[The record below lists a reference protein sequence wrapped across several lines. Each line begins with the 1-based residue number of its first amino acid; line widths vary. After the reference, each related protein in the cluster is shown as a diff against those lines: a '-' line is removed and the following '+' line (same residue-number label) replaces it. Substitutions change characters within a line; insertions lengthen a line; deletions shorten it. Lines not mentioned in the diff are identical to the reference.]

1 MKSAEGR
8 GRTLDEA
15 VDAALIELKESRR
28 NVDIKVISE
37 GTEETIVEVTVIDH
51 TAGSAE
57 AAAPVNGKAEI
68 ARGLVEG
75 LLKHMG
81 VRAQVTVRP
90 GTEPITLDI
99 SGRDLGAL
107 IGWRG
112 ETLRALQSVTNV
124 MVGRHLEEGRRI
136 IVDVERYRQRR
147 EHTVRE
153 IATRAA
159 RQVKM
164 TGDAITLDAMQPF
177 ERRAI
182 HLALEGDP
190 DVTSG
195 SIGEEPERRV
205 VVGPRKP
212 ASSEEGRRRPA
223 GRPSGSGRRSR
234 WSTRSRM
241 TPATKTS
248 HRLRSPRR

>member
-1 MKSAEGR
+1 VRSAEGR

-15 VDAALIELKESRR
+15 VDAALIELNESRR
-28 NVDIKVISE
+28 NVDVKILSE
-37 GTEETIVEVTVIDH
+37 TEQETLVEVTVMEQ
-51 TAGSAE
+51 TVPLTGAV
-57 AAAPVNGKAEI
+57 AAPANGKAET

-81 VRAQVTVRP
+81 VRAQVTVRT
-90 GTEPITLDI
+90 GADPITLDI
-99 SGRDLGAL
+99 SGRDLGGL

-112 ETLRALQSVTNV
+112 ETLRALQAVTNV
-124 MVGRHLEEGRRI
+124 MVGKHLAEGERV

-153 IATRAA
+153 IAMRAA

-190 DVTSG
+190 DVTSS
-195 SIGEEPERRV
+195 SIGEEPDRRV
-205 VVGPRKP
+205 VVGPRK
-212 ASSEEGRRRPA
+212 AAAE
-223 GRPSGSGRRSR
+223 
-234 WSTRSRM
+234 
-241 TPATKTS
+241 
-248 HRLRSPRR
+248 

>member
-1 MKSAEGR
+1 MRTAEGR

-15 VDAALIELKESRR
+15 VDAALIELGETRR
-28 NVDIKVISE
+28 NVDVKVLRESPD
-37 GTEETIVEVTVIDH
+37 ETVVEVVVIDPEAATA
-51 TAGSAE
+51 TAGAL
-57 AAAPVNGKAEI
+57 PNGKAETV
-68 ARGLVEG
+68 RSLLEG

-81 VRAQVTVRP
+81 VRASVQVRT
-90 GTEPITLDI
+90 GSDPITLDV

-124 MVGRHLEEGRRI
+124 MVGKHLDEGERV

-153 IATRAA
+153 IALRAA

-164 TGDAITLDAMQPF
+164 TGDAITLDAMQAF

-190 DVTSG
+190 DVTSS

-212 ASSEEGRRRPA
+212 AE
-223 GRPSGSGRRSR
+223 
-234 WSTRSRM
+234 
-241 TPATKTS
+241 
-248 HRLRSPRR
+248 

>member
-15 VDAALIELKESRR
+15 VDAALIELKETRR
-28 NVDIKVISE
+28 NVDVKILSE
-37 GTEETIVEVTVIDH
+37 TPDETIVEVSLIDPD
-51 TAGSAE
+51 
-57 AAAPVNGKAEI
+57 AAPTGVLSAPANGKSEI
-68 ARGLVEG
+68 ARGLVDG
-75 LLKHMG
+75 LLRHMG
-81 VRAQVTVRP
+81 IRAQVTVRQ
-90 GTEPITLDI
+90 GSEPITLDV

-124 MVGRHLEEGRRI
+124 MVGRHLAEGERI

-153 IATRAA
+153 IAMRAA

-164 TGDAITLDAMQPF
+164 TGDAITLGAMQPV

-212 ASSEEGRRRPA
+212 AA
-223 GRPSGSGRRSR
+223 Q
-234 WSTRSRM
+234 
-241 TPATKTS
+241 
-248 HRLRSPRR
+248 

>member
-1 MKSAEGR
+1 MRSAEGR

-15 VDAALIELKESRR
+15 VDAALIELGETRR
-28 NVDIKVISE
+28 NVDVKVVRESAD
-37 GTEETIVEVTVIDH
+37 ETVVEVTVMDPA
-51 TAGSAE
+51 TASSAPS
-57 AAAPVNGKAEI
+57 AQSVNAKAETV
-68 ARGLVEG
+68 RSLLEG

-81 VRAQVTVRP
+81 VRASVLVRA
-90 GTEPITLDI
+90 GTEPITLDV

-124 MVGRHLEEGRRI
+124 MVGKYLDEGERV

-153 IATRAA
+153 IALRAA

-164 TGDAITLDAMQPF
+164 TGDAITLDAMQAF

-190 DVTSG
+190 EVTSS
-195 SIGEEPERRV
+195 SIGEEPDRRV
-205 VVGPRKP
+205 VVGPRK
-212 ASSEEGRRRPA
+212 AVTE
-223 GRPSGSGRRSR
+223 
-234 WSTRSRM
+234 
-241 TPATKTS
+241 
-248 HRLRSPRR
+248 

>member
-15 VDAALIELKESRR
+15 VDAALIELKETRR
-28 NVDIKVISE
+28 NVDVKILSE
-37 GTEETIVEVTVIDH
+37 TSDETVVEVSLIDPD
-51 TAGSAE
+51 
-57 AAAPVNGKAEI
+57 AAPTGVLGTPAANGKSEI
-68 ARGLVEG
+68 ARGLVDG

-81 VRAQVTVRP
+81 VRAQVTVRQ
-90 GTEPITLDI
+90 GSDPITLDI

-124 MVGRHLEEGRRI
+124 MVGKHLAEGERI

-153 IATRAA
+153 IAMRAA

-190 DVTSG
+190 DVTSS
-195 SIGEEPERRV
+195 SIGEEPDRRV

-212 ASSEEGRRRPA
+212 AE
-223 GRPSGSGRRSR
+223 
-234 WSTRSRM
+234 
-241 TPATKTS
+241 
-248 HRLRSPRR
+248 

>member
-15 VDAALIELKESRR
+15 VDAALIELRESRR
-28 NVDIKVISE
+28 NVDVKILSE
-37 GTEETIVEVTVIDH
+37 TVEETVVEVTVMDQEAPA
-51 TAGSAE
+51 TG
-57 AAAPVNGKAEI
+57 AAATPANGKAET
-68 ARGLVEG
+68 ARTLVEG

-81 VRAQVTVRP
+81 VRALVSVRA
-90 GTEPITLDI
+90 GSDPITLDI
-99 SGRDLGAL
+99 SGRDLGTL

-124 MVGRHLEEGRRI
+124 MVGKHLAEGERV

-153 IATRAA
+153 IAMRAA

-190 DVTSG
+190 DVTSS
-195 SIGEEPERRV
+195 SIGEEPDRRV

-212 ASSEEGRRRPA
+212 AEG
-223 GRPSGSGRRSR
+223 
-234 WSTRSRM
+234 
-241 TPATKTS
+241 
-248 HRLRSPRR
+248 

>member
-1 MKSAEGR
+1 LKSAEGR

-15 VDAALIELKESRR
+15 VDAALIELQESRR
-28 NVDIKVISE
+28 NVDVRILSE
-37 GTEETIVEVTVIDH
+37 TSVETVVEVTVIDQSVPA
-51 TAGSAE
+51 AGSA
-57 AAAPVNGKAEI
+57 APANGKAET
-68 ARGLVEG
+68 ARTLVEG

-81 VRAQVTVRP
+81 VRAQVSVRA
-90 GTEPITLDI
+90 GSDPITLDI

-124 MVGRHLEEGRRI
+124 MVGKHLAEGERV

-153 IATRAA
+153 IAMRAA

-190 DVTSG
+190 DVTSS
-195 SIGEEPERRV
+195 SIGEEPDRRV

-212 ASSEEGRRRPA
+212 AEA
-223 GRPSGSGRRSR
+223 
-234 WSTRSRM
+234 
-241 TPATKTS
+241 
-248 HRLRSPRR
+248 

>member
-1 MKSAEGR
+1 MEARKLRSAEGR

-15 VDAALIELKESRR
+15 VDAALIELGESRR
-28 NVDIKVISE
+28 NVDVRVISE
-37 GTEETIVEVTVIDH
+37 GPEETVVEVSVIDH
-51 TAGSAE
+51 AAAPAE
-57 AAAPVNGKAEI
+57 AAGAQGNGKGDV
-68 ARGLVEG
+68 ARSLVEG
-75 LLKHMG
+75 LLKLMG
-81 VRAQVTVRP
+81 VRAQVTVRT
-90 GTEPITLDI
+90 GTDPITLDI

-124 MVGRHLEEGRRI
+124 MVGKHLAEGERV

-153 IATRAA
+153 IALRAA

-164 TGDAITLDAMQPF
+164 TGDAITLDAMQAF

-182 HLALEGDP
+182 HLALQDDP
-190 DVTSG
+190 DVGSS
-195 SIGEEPERRV
+195 SIGEEPDRRV

-212 ASSEEGRRRPA
+212 ANG
-223 GRPSGSGRRSR
+223 
-234 WSTRSRM
+234 
-241 TPATKTS
+241 
-248 HRLRSPRR
+248 

>member
-1 MKSAEGR
+1 MRSAEGR

-15 VDAALIELKESRR
+15 VDAALIELGESRR
-28 NVDIKVISE
+28 NVDVRVISE
-37 GTEETIVEVTVIDH
+37 GPEETVVEVTVIDH
-51 TAGSAE
+51 TSAPIGSSL
-57 AAAPVNGKAEI
+57 AAPANGKAEV
-68 ARGLVEG
+68 ARSLVEG
-75 LLKHMG
+75 LLKYMG
-81 VRAQVTVRP
+81 VRAQVTVR
-90 GTEPITLDI
+90 GSTDPITLDI

-124 MVGRHLEEGRRI
+124 MVGKHLAEGERV

-153 IATRAA
+153 IALRAA

-164 TGDAITLDAMQPF
+164 TGDAITLDAMQAF

-182 HLALEGDP
+182 HLALQDDP
-190 DVTSG
+190 DVGSS
-195 SIGEEPERRV
+195 SIGEEPDRRV

-212 ASSEEGRRRPA
+212 ASS
-223 GRPSGSGRRSR
+223 
-234 WSTRSRM
+234 
-241 TPATKTS
+241 
-248 HRLRSPRR
+248 

>member
-8 GRTLDEA
+8 GRTLEEA
-15 VDAALIELKESRR
+15 VDAALIELGESRR
-28 NVDIKVISE
+28 NVDVKVLSE
-37 GTEETIVEVTVIDH
+37 SPEETVVEVSIIDH
-51 TAGSAE
+51 AAAGAGG
-57 AAAPVNGKAEI
+57 APVNGKGEV
-68 ARGLVEG
+68 ARALVED

-81 VRAQVTVRP
+81 VRAQVTVRT
-90 GTEPITLDI
+90 GTDPITLDI

-124 MVGRHLEEGRRI
+124 MVGKHLAEGERI

-153 IATRAA
+153 IALRAA

-182 HLALEGDP
+182 HLALEGDAE
-190 DVTSG
+190 VTSS

-205 VVGPRKP
+205 VVGLRKP
-212 ASSEEGRRRPA
+212 AG
-223 GRPSGSGRRSR
+223 
-234 WSTRSRM
+234 
-241 TPATKTS
+241 
-248 HRLRSPRR
+248 

>member
-1 MKSAEGR
+1 MSSAEGR

-28 NVDIKVISE
+28 NVDVKVISE
-37 GTEETIVEVTVIDH
+37 SHDETVVEVVVIDP
-51 TAGSAE
+51 AAESATSQ
-57 AAAPVNGKAEI
+57 APANGKSEV
-68 ARGLVEG
+68 ARTLVEG

-81 VRAQVTVRP
+81 VRAQVTVRQ
-90 GTEPITLDI
+90 GSDPITLDV

-124 MVGRHLEEGRRI
+124 MVGRHLADGERI

-153 IATRAA
+153 IAMRAA

-212 ASSEEGRRRPA
+212 AA
-223 GRPSGSGRRSR
+223 G
-234 WSTRSRM
+234 
-241 TPATKTS
+241 
-248 HRLRSPRR
+248 

>member
-37 GTEETIVEVTVIDH
+37 GSEETVVEVTVIDQA
-51 TAGSAE
+51 AGSGE
-57 AAAPVNGKAEI
+57 AAVPVNGKGET

-124 MVGRHLEEGRRI
+124 MVGRHLDEGERI

-153 IATRAA
+153 IAMRAA

-212 ASSEEGRRRPA
+212 AAE
-223 GRPSGSGRRSR
+223 
-234 WSTRSRM
+234 
-241 TPATKTS
+241 
-248 HRLRSPRR
+248 

>member
-1 MKSAEGR
+1 VKSAEGR

-15 VDAALIELKESRR
+15 VDAALIELQESRR
-28 NVDIKVISE
+28 HVDVKILSE
-37 GTEETIVEVTVIDH
+37 TAEETIVEVTVLEES
-51 TAGSAE
+51 AGAP
-57 AAAPVNGKAEI
+57 AAAPAAANGKAET

-81 VRAQVTVRP
+81 VRAQVSVRT
-90 GTEPITLDI
+90 GSDPITLDI

-112 ETLRALQSVTNV
+112 ETLRALQAVTNV
-124 MVGRHLEEGRRI
+124 MVGKHLAEGERI

-153 IATRAA
+153 IAMRAA

-190 DVTSG
+190 DVTSS

-212 ASSEEGRRRPA
+212 ADE
-223 GRPSGSGRRSR
+223 
-234 WSTRSRM
+234 
-241 TPATKTS
+241 
-248 HRLRSPRR
+248 

>member
-1 MKSAEGR
+1 MSSAEGR
-8 GRTLDEA
+8 GRTVDEA

-28 NVDIKVISE
+28 NVDIRVLSE
-37 GTEETIVEVTVIDH
+37 TAEEAVVEVTVVDQ
-51 TAGSAE
+51 E
-57 AAAPVNGKAEI
+57 AAAMGGSAAAPANGKGEV

-81 VRAQVTVRP
+81 VHAQVAVRP
-90 GTEPITLDI
+90 SSDPITLDI

-124 MVGRHLEEGRRI
+124 MVGRHLAEGERI

-153 IATRAA
+153 IAMRAA

-212 ASSEEGRRRPA
+212 AAE
-223 GRPSGSGRRSR
+223 
-234 WSTRSRM
+234 
-241 TPATKTS
+241 
-248 HRLRSPRR
+248 

>member
-37 GTEETIVEVTVIDH
+37 GSEETVVEVTVIDQA
-51 TAGSAE
+51 AGSAE
-57 AAAPVNGKAEI
+57 AAVPANGKGET

-124 MVGRHLEEGRRI
+124 MVGRHLDEGERI

-153 IATRAA
+153 IAMRAA

-212 ASSEEGRRRPA
+212 AAE
-223 GRPSGSGRRSR
+223 
-234 WSTRSRM
+234 
-241 TPATKTS
+241 
-248 HRLRSPRR
+248 

>member
-1 MKSAEGR
+1 MRTAEGR

-15 VDAALIELKESRR
+15 VDAALIELQESRR
-28 NVDIKVISE
+28 NVDVKILSE
-37 GTEETIVEVTVIDH
+37 AADETVVEVSVIEP
-51 TAGSAE
+51 AGAE
-57 AAAPVNGKAEI
+57 AAAVAAPNGKAET
-68 ARGLVEG
+68 ARALVEG

-81 VRAQVTVRP
+81 VRATVSVRQ
-90 GTEPITLDI
+90 GSDPITLDI

-124 MVGRHLEEGRRI
+124 MVGKHLDEGERI

-153 IATRAA
+153 IAMRAA

-190 DVTSG
+190 DVTSS

-212 ASSEEGRRRPA
+212 SSE
-223 GRPSGSGRRSR
+223 
-234 WSTRSRM
+234 
-241 TPATKTS
+241 
-248 HRLRSPRR
+248 

>member
-1 MKSAEGR
+1 VKLDVKSSIGR

-15 VDAALIELKESRR
+15 VDAALIELQESRR
-28 NVDIKVISE
+28 NVDVKIVSE
-37 GTEETIVEVTVIDH
+37 TSEETVVEVTVIDN
-51 TAGSAE
+51 E
-57 AAAPVNGKAEI
+57 APAATSVEAPANGKAEV
-68 ARGLVEG
+68 ARSLVEG
-75 LLKHMG
+75 LLRHMG
-81 VRAQVTVRP
+81 VRAQVSVRS
-90 GTEPITLDI
+90 GAEPITLDI
-99 SGRDLGAL
+99 TGRDLGAL

-112 ETLRALQSVTNV
+112 ETLRALQAVTNV
-124 MVGRHLEEGRRI
+124 MVGKHLDDGERV

-153 IATRAA
+153 IAMRAA

-190 DVTSG
+190 DVTSS

-205 VVGPRKP
+205 VVGPRK
-212 ASSEEGRRRPA
+212 AAEQ
-223 GRPSGSGRRSR
+223 
-234 WSTRSRM
+234 
-241 TPATKTS
+241 
-248 HRLRSPRR
+248 

>member
-1 MKSAEGR
+1 MRTAEGR

-15 VDAALIELKESRR
+15 VDAALIELGETRR
-28 NVDIKVISE
+28 NVDVKVLR
-37 GTEETIVEVTVIDH
+37 ETPDETVVEVVVIDP
-51 TAGSAE
+51 E
-57 AAAPVNGKAEI
+57 AATATATPANGKAETV
-68 ARGLVEG
+68 RSLLEG

-81 VRAQVTVRP
+81 VRATVQVRA
-90 GTEPITLDI
+90 GSDPITLDV

-124 MVGRHLEEGRRI
+124 MVGKHLDEGERV

-153 IATRAA
+153 IAMRAA

-190 DVTSG
+190 DVTSS

-205 VVGPRKP
+205 VVGPRKQP
-212 ASSEEGRRRPA
+212 EA
-223 GRPSGSGRRSR
+223 
-234 WSTRSRM
+234 
-241 TPATKTS
+241 
-248 HRLRSPRR
+248 

>member
-37 GTEETIVEVTVIDH
+37 GSEETVVEVTVIDH
-51 TAGSAE
+51 TAESTE
-57 AAAPVNGKAEI
+57 AAPADGKGEI

-90 GTEPITLDI
+90 ATEPITLDI

-124 MVGRHLEEGRRI
+124 MVGRHLDEGERI

-153 IATRAA
+153 IAMRAA

-212 ASSEEGRRRPA
+212 AAE
-223 GRPSGSGRRSR
+223 
-234 WSTRSRM
+234 
-241 TPATKTS
+241 
-248 HRLRSPRR
+248 

>member
-15 VDAALIELKESRR
+15 VDAALIELQESRR
-28 NVDIKVISE
+28 HVDVKILSE
-37 GTEETIVEVTVIDH
+37 TAEETVVEVTVIDESD
-51 TAGSAE
+51 SAV
-57 AAAPVNGKAEI
+57 AAAPVASNGKAEV

-81 VRAQVTVRP
+81 VRAQVTVRS
-90 GTEPITLDI
+90 GAEPITLDI

-112 ETLRALQSVTNV
+112 ETLRALQAVTNV
-124 MVGRHLEEGRRI
+124 MVGKHLDEGERV

-153 IATRAA
+153 IAMRAA

-190 DVTSG
+190 DVTSS
-195 SIGEEPERRV
+195 SIGEEPDRRV

-212 ASSEEGRRRPA
+212 ADE
-223 GRPSGSGRRSR
+223 
-234 WSTRSRM
+234 
-241 TPATKTS
+241 
-248 HRLRSPRR
+248 

>member
-1 MKSAEGR
+1 VKSAEGR

-15 VDAALIELKESRR
+15 VDAALIELQESRR
-28 NVDIKVISE
+28 NVDVKILSE
-37 GTEETIVEVTVIDH
+37 TSEETIVEVTIMDQ
-51 TAGSAE
+51 G
-57 AAAPVNGKAEI
+57 APALGMTPAPTNGKAE
-68 ARGLVEG
+68 AAKGLVEG

-81 VRAQVTVRP
+81 VRAQVSVRT
-90 GTEPITLDI
+90 GSDPITLDI

-112 ETLRALQSVTNV
+112 ETLRALQAVTNV
-124 MVGRHLEEGRRI
+124 MVGKHLAEGERV

-153 IATRAA
+153 IAMRAA

-190 DVTSG
+190 DVTSS

-205 VVGPRKP
+205 VVGPRK
-212 ASSEEGRRRPA
+212 AVEG
-223 GRPSGSGRRSR
+223 
-234 WSTRSRM
+234 
-241 TPATKTS
+241 
-248 HRLRSPRR
+248 

>member
-1 MKSAEGR
+1 MNSAEGR

-15 VDAALIELKESRR
+15 VDAALIELQESRR
-28 NVDIKVISE
+28 HVDVKILSE
-37 GTEETIVEVTVIDH
+37 TPEETIVEVTVIDQTGPSMG
-51 TAGSAE
+51 TAP
-57 AAAPVNGKAEI
+57 APANGKAEL

-81 VRAQVTVRP
+81 VRALVSVRP
-90 GTEPITLDI
+90 GADPITLDI

-124 MVGRHLEEGRRI
+124 MVGKHLAEGERV

-153 IATRAA
+153 IAMRAA

-190 DVTSG
+190 DVTSS

-212 ASSEEGRRRPA
+212 GGE
-223 GRPSGSGRRSR
+223 
-234 WSTRSRM
+234 
-241 TPATKTS
+241 
-248 HRLRSPRR
+248 

>member
-15 VDAALIELKESRR
+15 VDVALIELKESRR
-28 NVDIKVISE
+28 NVDVRVISE
-37 GTEETIVEVTVIDH
+37 NPEETVVEVSVIDL
-51 TAGSAE
+51 AVAPSDE
-57 AAAPVNGKAEI
+57 AAPANGKAET

-81 VRAQVTVRP
+81 VRAQVTVRV
-90 GTEPITLDI
+90 GSDPITLDI

-124 MVGRHLEEGRRI
+124 MVGRHLAEGERI

-153 IATRAA
+153 IAMRAA

-212 ASSEEGRRRPA
+212 AA
-223 GRPSGSGRRSR
+223 G
-234 WSTRSRM
+234 
-241 TPATKTS
+241 
-248 HRLRSPRR
+248 

>member
-1 MKSAEGR
+1 MRSAEGR

-15 VDAALIELKESRR
+15 VDAALMELQESRR
-28 NVDIKVISE
+28 NVDVKILSE
-37 GTEETIVEVTVIDH
+37 TPEETVVEVMIIEQGAPTTGVA
-51 TAGSAE
+51 TA
-57 AAAPVNGKAEI
+57 PTNGKAE
-68 ARGLVEG
+68 AAKTLVEG

-81 VRAQVTVRP
+81 VRAQVSVRQ
-90 GTEPITLDI
+90 GADPITLDI
-99 SGRDLGAL
+99 SGRDLGPL

-124 MVGRHLEEGRRI
+124 MVGKHLAEGERV

-153 IATRAA
+153 IAIRAA

-182 HLALEGDP
+182 HLALEGDA
-190 DVTSG
+190 DVTSS

-212 ASSEEGRRRPA
+212 AES
-223 GRPSGSGRRSR
+223 
-234 WSTRSRM
+234 
-241 TPATKTS
+241 
-248 HRLRSPRR
+248 